1 MNDKPIP
8 NPFEAARRIAALS
21 VMLQPHD
28 LIEAW
33 PTLTE
38 VQVAAG
44 AGPAPIVHRRADARR
59 RRRGR
64 GLTILRQERAIS

>member
-38 VQVAAG
+38 VQARRVLDLHRSSIAVQMLAAG
-44 AGPAPIVHRRADARR
+44 VEAA
-59 RRRGR
+59 
-64 GLTILRQERAIS
+64 LTILRQERAIS